1 MTKNKVHHLLY
12 AKRKKFFEFIPALLN
27 SSTKKFWSAF
37 KSVSKHSN
45 VPNKMTWSQPDGVMT
60 SANNPSDIANILNQY
75 FHMVFKPSDG
85 NDDEMSFPSSND
97 SNSDTSEGTISSITL
112 TPEEVYHV
120 LVALNES
127 KATGLD
133 KIPAKLLK
141 NCASSVCSSLCVL
154 FTKFCP

>member
-1 MTKNKVHHLLY
+1 
-12 AKRKKFFEFIPALLN
+12 
-27 SSTKKFWSAF
+27 
-37 KSVSKHSN
+37 
-45 VPNKMTWSQPDGVMT
+45 
-60 SANNPSDIANILNQY
+60 
-75 FHMVFKPSDG
+75 MVFKPSDG

-133 KIPAKLLK
+133 KIPVIVVDNYSQLIRTLPLGSKLLK
-141 NCASSVCSSLCVL
+141 FLIVILILNYM
-154 FTKFCP
+154 